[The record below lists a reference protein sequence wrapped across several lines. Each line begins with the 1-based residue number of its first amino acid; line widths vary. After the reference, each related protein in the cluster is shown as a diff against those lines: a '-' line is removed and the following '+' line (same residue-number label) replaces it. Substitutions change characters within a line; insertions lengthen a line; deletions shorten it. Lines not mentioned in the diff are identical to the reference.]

1 MIDWLLTHWFEL
13 ATVTL
18 LGIIAVNTIGNDWN
32 LALAVK
38 RLDLMIHLLGRI
50 EHRLSEDR

>member
-18 LGIIAVNTIGNDWN
+18 IVIIAINTIGNDWN

-38 RLDLMIHLLGRI
+38 RLDLVISLLGRI
-50 EHRLSEDR
+50 ESRLSEDR